1 MYSGVEKRG
10 CRRFVIPGA
19 EVRYRKTGLLA
30 LGRGLS
36 APTPLIDI
44 SKGGLSFYCTE
55 KLFGKKLM
63 VQILLS
69 NEAPLTLKAIVRW
82 QQTIWGV
89 DDILT
94 GIQFMPFTDRMGW
107 NTSESLDILR
117 AFDEIFG
124 DG

>member
-1 MYSGVEKRG
+1 MYYGVEKRK
-10 CRRFVIPGA
+10 CRRFFIPGA

-44 SKGGLSFYCTE
+44 SRGGLSFYCTE
-55 KLFGKKLM
+55 KLFSKQLA
-63 VQILLS
+63 VQILFS
-69 NEAPLTLKAIVRW
+69 DEAPLYLNAIVRW

-94 GIQFMPFTDRMGW
+94 GIQFMPFTNRKGF

-117 AFDEIFG
+117 AFDEILG
-124 DG
+124 DD